1 MVYEIM
7 RKDIS
12 LAIINMEDGSVKINE
27 TLPIGLELTVTNN
40 TTSIQARIKNISNFK
55 SWCAGRVLMMNQKHA
70 KKICN
75 ALAISQDF
83 NDDNR
88 MKIAL
93 IYKCTTL
100 QDAFWVREEG
110 NLLKYKDVSL
120 FQNKSSNILTPVS
133 LRGESSIFNKTL
145 KNWVDIGTDGTLAKS
160 WVRENGVYYLLKQSD
175 NCEGEIL
182 ASKIGKALNIDC
194 IVYSLEDKEKNIIK
208 CKCFTNED
216 YGFLPFNVF
225 VKQYGN
231 KAIEYIKDNFIGDY
245 ANLAV
250 FTYLVGNEDLHD
262 KNWGLKINND
272 TGKIIGLATNFDFDG
287 CFLNSYKASD
297 NNYFL
302 PECRFLD
309 NDKHLLQYF
318 YEWDINSDISII
330 GPTIKDAALEVA
342 SKCTINFDNLDINII
357 PEKFKDIFIERL
369 KNIQKYKEKQNN
381 SFEK

>member
-27 TLPIGLELTVTNN
+27 TLPIGLELIETNN

-93 IYKCTTL
+93 VYRCTTL

-110 NLLKYKDVSL
+110 SRLKYSDVSL
-120 FQNKSSNILTPVS
+120 FENKSNNILTPVS

-182 ASKIGKALNIDC
+182 ASKIGKALGIDC
-194 IVYSLEDKEKNIIK
+194 VMYLLEEEDKNIIK
-208 CKCFTNED
+208 CKCFTDEQ
-216 YGFLPFNVF
+216 YGFIPFNTLVR
-225 VKQYGN
+225 QNGN
-231 KAIEYIKDNFIGDY
+231 KAIKYIKDNFVGDY
-245 ANLAV
+245 ANLTV

-272 TGKIIGLATNFDFDG
+272 TGEIIGLATNFDFDG
-287 CFLNSYKASD
+287 CFLSSYKTSD
-297 NNYFL
+297 DNYFL
-302 PECRFLD
+302 PECKFLD

-318 YEWDINSDISII
+318 YEWDIDSDISII
-330 GPTIKDAALEVA
+330 GPTIKESALKEALE
-342 SKCTINFDNLDINII
+342 CTMNFDNLDIDII
-357 PEKFKDIFIERL
+357 PEKFRDEFVKRLESIQNIRKKD
-369 KNIQKYKEKQNN
+369 NIDLD
-381 SFEK
+381 

>member
-1 MVYEIM
+1 MIYEIM

-27 TLPIGLELTVTNN
+27 TLPIGLELIETNN
-40 TTSIQARIKNISNFK
+40 TASIQVRIKNISNFK

-133 LRGESSIFNKTL
+133 LRGESSIFNKPL

-160 WVRENGVYYLLKQSD
+160 WVKENGVYYLLKQSD

-231 KAIEYIKDNFIGDY
+231 KAIEYIKNKK
-245 ANLAV
+245 LKV
-250 FTYLVGNEDLHD
+250 D
-262 KNWGLKINND
+262 KNKIKINKYTNYE
-272 TGKIIGLATNFDFDG
+272 IIDEG
-287 CFLNSYKASD
+287 
-297 NNYFL
+297 
-302 PECRFLD
+302 
-309 NDKHLLQYF
+309 
-318 YEWDINSDISII
+318 
-330 GPTIKDAALEVA
+330 
-342 SKCTINFDNLDINII
+342 INI
-357 PEKFKDIFIERL
+357 DDLYCRL
-369 KNIQKYKEKQNN
+369 R
-381 SFEK
+381 

>member
-27 TLPIGLELTVTNN
+27 TLPIGLELTETNN

-93 IYKCTTL
+93 VYRCTTL

-110 NLLKYKDVSL
+110 SRLKYSDVSL
-120 FQNKSSNILTPVS
+120 FKNKSNNILTPVS

-175 NCEGEIL
+175 NCKGEIL
-182 ASKIGKALNIDC
+182 ASKIGKALGIDC
-194 IVYSLEDKEKNIIK
+194 VMYLLEEEDKNIIK
-208 CKCFTNED
+208 CKCFTDEQ
-216 YGFLPFNVF
+216 YGFIPFNTLVR
-225 VKQYGN
+225 QNGN
-231 KAIEYIKDNFIGDY
+231 KAIKYIKDNFVGDY
-245 ANLAV
+245 ANLTV

-272 TGKIIGLATNFDFDG
+272 TGEIIGLATNFDFDG
-287 CFLNSYKASD
+287 CFLSSYKTSD
-297 NNYFL
+297 DNYFL
-302 PECRFLD
+302 PECKFLD

-318 YEWDINSDISII
+318 YEWDIDSDISII
-330 GPTIKDAALEVA
+330 GPTIKESALNEALE
-342 SKCTINFDNLDINII
+342 CTMNFDNLDIDIV
-357 PEKFKDIFIERL
+357 PEKFRDEFVKRLESIQNIRKKD
-369 KNIQKYKEKQNN
+369 NIYLD
-381 SFEK
+381 

>member
-1 MVYEIM
+1 MFYEIM

-27 TLPIGLELTVTNN
+27 TLPIGLELTETNN
-40 TTSIQARIKNISNFK
+40 TPSIQARIKNISNFK

-93 IYKCTTL
+93 VYRCTTL

-110 NLLKYKDVSL
+110 SRLKYSNVSL
-120 FQNKSSNILTPVS
+120 FKNKSNNILTPVS

-145 KNWVDIGTDGTLAKS
+145 KNWVDVGTDGTLAKS

-182 ASKIGKALNIDC
+182 ASKIGKALGIDC
-194 IVYSLEDKEKNIIK
+194 VMYLLEEKDKNIIK
-208 CKCFTNED
+208 CKCFTDEQ
-216 YGFLPFNVF
+216 YGFIPFNTLVR
-225 VKQYGN
+225 QNGN
-231 KAIEYIKDNFIGDY
+231 KAIKYIKDNFVGDY
-245 ANLAV
+245 ANLTV

-272 TGKIIGLATNFDFDG
+272 TGEIIGLATNFDFDG
-287 CFLNSYKASD
+287 CFLSSYKTSD
-297 NNYFL
+297 DNYFL
-302 PECRFLD
+302 PECKFLD
-309 NDKHLLQYF
+309 NDNHLLQYF
-318 YEWDINSDISII
+318 YEWAIDSDISII
-330 GPTIKDAALEVA
+330 GPTIKEAALNVA
-342 SKCTINFDNLDINII
+342 LECTMNFDNLDIDII
-357 PEKFKDIFIERL
+357 PEKFRDEFAKRLESIQNIRKKD
-369 KNIQKYKEKQNN
+369 NIDLD
-381 SFEK
+381 